1 MDETAY
7 IELTSALVDLERR
20 EEDAL
25 LLPSPFIVENARI
38 VVTKSFD
45 KESGTSVVSVHFAI
59 SEKLL
64 LQINGKRIR
73 TAKTDKHSPPL
84 NRTLFYRFC
93 DMPLDTEWGWPGHVD
108 ATERVGK
115 EYKSRK
121 NRWRLWEISYSQ
133 FGLEQEILDL
143 AEHEFHR
150 LMAFAYNHDN

>member
-64 LQINGKRIR
+64 LEINGKRTR
-73 TAKTDKHSPPL
+73 TAKTDKHSPPP

-108 ATERVGK
+108 ATEIIGE
-115 EYKSRK
+115 EYRSRK
-121 NRWRLWEISYSQ
+121 NRWRLWELSRSK
-133 FGLEQEILDL
+133 FGVEQEMLDL

-150 LMAFAYNHDN
+150 LMAFAYNHEN